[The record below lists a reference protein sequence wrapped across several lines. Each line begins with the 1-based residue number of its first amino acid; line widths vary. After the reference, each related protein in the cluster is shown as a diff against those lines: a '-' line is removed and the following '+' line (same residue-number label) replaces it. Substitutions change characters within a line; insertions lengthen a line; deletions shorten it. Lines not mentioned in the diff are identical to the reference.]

1 MDFCRNELR
10 DLFIS
15 VVTITLAFSIP
26 IFKLGGE
33 LDSFFII
40 FLGVGVGFAVHE
52 MAHKFTAIR
61 YGCIAC
67 YKMWTQGLVFAL
79 VLAFLTGFIFAA
91 PGAVYI
97 YKQGLTRRED
107 GIISLA
113 GPFANLV
120 IALLFLFLFKDTA
133 FQNIGNWVFKINVFL
148 GLFNMLP
155 FGPLDGSK
163 IIRWNSGIWGI
174 VFVTLVGLYLFV

>member
-1 MDFCRNELR
+1 M
-10 DLFIS
+10 
-15 VVTITLAFSIP
+15 ITLAFYI
-26 IFKLGGE
+26 ILLKVGGGI
-33 LDSFFII
+33 DSFFVI

-67 YKMWTQGLVFAL
+67 YKMWTQGLFLAL
-79 VLAFLTGFIFAA
+79 IMALLTGFVFAA

-113 GPFANLV
+113 GPLANLV
-120 IALLFLFLFKDTA
+120 TAIFFFWLFLGTA
-133 FQNIGNWVFKINVFL
+133 FQDIGSWIFKINVFL
-148 GLFNMLP
+148 GFFNMIP
-155 FGPLDGSK
+155 FGPLDGAK
-163 IIRWNSGIWGI
+163 VLRWNSGIWGI
-174 VFVTLVGLYLFV
+174 VFVTLLGLYFLF